1 MKKLFDILIILLIAG
16 SVYAQVTVAPVTLH
30 MSDADKNG
38 YIVIKNNSKTASW
51 EVSILMKF
59 GYPVSDSTG
68 KTYICFPE
76 TENESDPSAVD
87 WISFFPRKFILK
99 PQEEQTVR
107 ISAKP
112 KDLADGEYWGRPVVT
127 SHPVISI
134 DDDNGEKINAG
145 VGVEFRTVIA
155 LNYRKGN
162 VYTGIRFDTL
172 IAAYENGKFIVKS
185 NFSREGN
192 SAYLGN
198 LVIKIFDESG
208 KKIKEMRQD
217 ISVYYSLNKSIEIPA
232 EKLPKGRYT
241 IEASINTDR
250 DEPGAKILKGNTA
263 SRKIIVTKNQ

>member
-1 MKKLFDILIILLIAG
+1 MKKLFEILIILLLAG

-30 MSDADKNG
+30 MSDADRNG
-38 YIVIKNNSKTASW
+38 YIVVKNNSSTTSW

-59 GYPVSDSTG
+59 GYPASDSTG
-68 KTYICFPE
+68 RTYIYFPE

-107 ISAKP
+107 ITAKP
-112 KDLADGEYWGRPVVT
+112 KNISEGEYWGRPVVT
-127 SHPVISI
+127 SHPAISI
-134 DDDNGEKINAG
+134 GDDGSENINAG
-145 VGVEFRTVIA
+145 IGVEFRTVIA
-155 LNYRKGN
+155 LNYRKGS
-162 VYTGIRFDTL
+162 VYTGIKFDTL
-172 IAAYENGKFIVKS
+172 FAAYENGKFIVKS

-198 LVIKIFDESG
+198 LVVKIFNESG
-208 KKIKEMRQD
+208 KKVKEMRQD

-232 EKLPKGRYT
+232 DKLPEGRYT
-241 IEASINTDR
+241 VEASINTDR

-263 SRKIIVTKNQ
+263 TRKIFVTKS